1 MTYRVGRGGQKFE
14 KYFAFS
20 HDCVKM
26 GQQGPKKTPLIQRG
40 LKKVVVDG

>member
-20 HDCVKM
+20 HDRVRRVSKD
-26 GQQGPKKTPLIQRG
+26 PKKNPAYSGG